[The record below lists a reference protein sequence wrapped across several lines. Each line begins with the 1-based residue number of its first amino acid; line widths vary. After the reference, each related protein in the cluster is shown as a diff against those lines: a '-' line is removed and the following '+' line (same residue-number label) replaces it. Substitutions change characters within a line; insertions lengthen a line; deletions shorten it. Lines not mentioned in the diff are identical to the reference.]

1 MKKILIITTIGGFLP
16 QFEMNDVKIL
26 MDQGY
31 EVHYASDFSNPVYE
45 LDTELLKKM
54 GIRLHP
60 IAIRKSPLQFRH
72 NLHALREIMTIVRK
86 EKINVIHCHNP
97 IGGVLGRL
105 GAVAPE
111 GLPKPYVIYTAHG
124 FHFYDGAPF
133 LNWLLFFPA
142 ELLLA
147 GRTDTIITINREDNA
162 RARRYMSGRLKAIYR
177 IPGVGVK
184 TGRFAPD
191 LNVRQR
197 VRKSLGIKEG
207 TFYILSVG
215 ELNHN
220 KNHEVIIR
228 AIASLKDPDIC
239 YGICGKG
246 YRLEYLEQLAKEK
259 GIEHQV
265 KFFGFR
271 NDIPEMLQG
280 ADCFAFPSKREG
292 LGIAALEAMA
302 AGLPMISS
310 DCRGT
315 REYMEDNVTG
325 YVCRSGTVSE
335 YAGLIRKMKE
345 NPLER
350 KGMSGACRKAAESF
364 NLDKTDK
371 IMREIYGS
379 LESKRISDRL
389 L

>member
-147 GRTDTIITINREDNA
+147 GRTDTITSNIN
-162 RARRYMSGRLKAIYR
+162 
-177 IPGVGVK
+177 
-184 TGRFAPD
+184 
-191 LNVRQR
+191 
-197 VRKSLGIKEG
+197 
-207 TFYILSVG
+207 
-215 ELNHN
+215 
-220 KNHEVIIR
+220 
-228 AIASLKDPDIC
+228 
-239 YGICGKG
+239 
-246 YRLEYLEQLAKEK
+246 
-259 GIEHQV
+259 
-265 KFFGFR
+265 
-271 NDIPEMLQG
+271 
-280 ADCFAFPSKREG
+280 
-292 LGIAALEAMA
+292 
-302 AGLPMISS
+302 
-310 DCRGT
+310 
-315 REYMEDNVTG
+315 
-325 YVCRSGTVSE
+325 
-335 YAGLIRKMKE
+335 
-345 NPLER
+345 
-350 KGMSGACRKAAESF
+350 
-364 NLDKTDK
+364 
-371 IMREIYGS
+371 
-379 LESKRISDRL
+379 
-389 L
+389 